1 MGQKGPGAWPQPPA
15 HQRHRLLPIMSYLSR
30 SVSQAAPWL
39 LGFSQISG
47 LWDLFVLIGEESRV
61 GLLNGHMVSL
71 QLPDFLSWSKQAWM
85 R

>member
-1 MGQKGPGAWPQPPA
+1 MGQKGPGAHGHLPT
-15 HQRHRLLPIMSYLSR
+15 RDIHRLFPIMSYLSR

-39 LGFSQISG
+39 LGFSQISV
-47 LWDLFVLIGEESRV
+47 LWVSLLIGEESRA

-71 QLPDFLSWSKQAWM
+71 QLPDFLSSSKQVCM